1 MNVEDIKQWMSDPYR
16 MNKESMQALKSLLVE
31 YPCFTT
37 VRILYLKSLLNLN
50 DLNFSSE
57 LIRTAISVPDRR
69 RLYYFVEGKKVPAY
83 KVQPSSGLLE
93 TGGFSLIDRYLKN
106 STPNGETDG
115 SFSESSRAAFEPN
128 LELIVSDEPNL
139 VMPPACAESVDTFQ
153 DAQQAT
159 EKKTLSTVGHEGLLL
174 DYSKY
179 LTQQTE
185 IDLPSVPMQGQ
196 DLIDRFL
203 AGSKYQD
210 PAIKPVLGEQEQFR
224 SRLESSLEDVSY
236 ILDTPDFNLPEDSF
250 TETLARIYLK
260 QKRYDRAIEIFKSLS
275 LKYPEKNIYF
285 ADQIRFLEK
294 LIENLKK

>member
-1 MNVEDIKQWMSDPYR
+1 MNVEDLKQWMSDPYR
-16 MNKESMQALKSLLVE
+16 MNKDNMQELKALLVE
-31 YPCFTT
+31 YPCFTSA
-37 VRILYLKSLLNLN
+37 RILYLKSLLNLN
-50 DLNFSSE
+50 DLNFSNE

-69 RLYYFVEGKKVPAY
+69 RLYYFVEGKKVPDY
-83 KVQPSSGLLE
+83 KMQPSAGLLE

-106 STPNGETDG
+106 SKPNDE
-115 SFSESSRAAFEPN
+115 SAESESGSPRSAFEPATDAGVPSES
-128 LELIVSDEPNL
+128 ELVENKEVALVAVEPSIV
-139 VMPPACAESVDTFQ
+139 
-153 DAQQAT
+153 QQPT
-159 EKKTLSTVGHEGLLL
+159 ERITRSTIGNEGLLL

-179 LTQQTE
+179 LTQQPE
-185 IDLPSVPMQGQ
+185 IEMPIVPMEGQ

-203 AGSKYQD
+203 AGSRYQE
-210 PAIKPVLGEQEQFR
+210 PTIKPVLNESDQLR
-224 SRLESSLEDVSY
+224 SRIDASVEDVRY
-236 ILDTPDFNLPEDSF
+236 LTDDPEFNLPEDSF